1 MQFFLNFDNSYL
13 ERLRAGDPCT
23 EQHFVTYFSELM
35 RLKLRS
41 RRRSEHEIE
50 DVCQETFTRVFT
62 ALQSG
67 GGIREPERL
76 GAFVNSIC
84 NHVFLEHLRS
94 CSRSTS
100 LEDEDC
106 DDLPRKGADALNVL
120 IQEQGAEI
128 VRRVLDEL
136 PERDRR
142 LLREVFFE
150 ERDKDEVCRTF
161 GVDRN
166 YLRVLLHRAKQ
177 SFRARYLEIEGET
190 GSASRGVETL

>member
-1 MQFFLNFDNSYL
+1 
-13 ERLRAGDPCT
+13 
-23 EQHFVTYFSELM
+23 
-35 RLKLRS
+35 
-41 RRRSEHEIE
+41 
-50 DVCQETFTRVFT
+50 
-62 ALQSG
+62 
-67 GGIREPERL
+67 
-76 GAFVNSIC
+76 
-84 NHVFLEHLRS
+84 
-94 CSRSTS
+94 